1 MAFASKEK
9 ETAYRAAYY
18 RANKERVKASIA
30 AWREKHPEQ
39 VKAYLD
45 KWREKNPT
53 RGREYSSE
61 YRKANSERVK
71 ITNKNRHARKKGN
84 GGKLSP
90 DIASNLFNLQ
100 RGKCVVC
107 KKSLKK
113 TGFHLDHIVPLIKG
127 GRNEDKNIQ
136 LTCPTCN
143 IKKGGKDPIQ
153 FMQEQGFLL

>member
-1 MAFASKEK
+1 MAFAQKEK
-9 ETAYRAAYY
+9 AAAYKAAYY
-18 RANKERVKASIA
+18 RANKEHMKASIA

-53 RGREYSSE
+53 RDRENSSK
-61 YRKANSERVK
+61 YRKANNEKVK

-90 DIASNLFNLQ
+90 DIASRLLLLQ
-100 RGKCVVC
+100 RGKCTVC

-113 TGFHLDHIVPLIKG
+113 TGFHLDHVVPLIKG

-143 IKKGGKDPIQ
+143 MKKGGKDPIQ